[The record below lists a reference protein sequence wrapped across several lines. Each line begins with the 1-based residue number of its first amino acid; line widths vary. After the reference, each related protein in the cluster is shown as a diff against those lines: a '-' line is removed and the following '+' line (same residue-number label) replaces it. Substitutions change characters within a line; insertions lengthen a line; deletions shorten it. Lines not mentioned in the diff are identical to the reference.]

1 MEIINLHKKCNK
13 TKTVVKTAPKAPKSG
28 HHLFLRKQLD
38 EMTNYRSIVS
48 RGWKEIKKDPARL
61 TEYHDRARQMQNEAE
76 ELGDDSQNKKTVA
89 DRPKAKHLEKVPKT
103 PEFVDTDSDD
113 MDDKQGPASKQLKKR
128 SKTPEFVDTGPDDS
142 DDEQERQPK
151 KASKT
156 SEYLDDEQ
164 GPAVKCIVMYST
176 EDEQGPTVKKPQ
188 KEAKTSGYS
197 DEEQEPAAKCI
208 VMYSNEDEQEPAV
221 KKLQK
226 ATEIPKFVDTSPG
239 NEDPQEASPGELTKK
254 LPATSC
260 THIMT
265 YAVRRDK
272 QCRLKA
278 SDKRRAS
285 LETITK
291 DKHEADQPN
300 PF

>member
-38 EMTNYRSIVS
+38 EMTGEDRKNYRSIVS

-61 TEYHDRARQMQNEAE
+61 TEYNDRARQMQNEAE
-76 ELGDDSQNKKTVA
+76 ELGDDSQNKKTMA
-89 DRPKAKHLEKVPKT
+89 DRPKTKHLEKVPKT

-113 MDDKQGPASKQLKKR
+113 RDDKQGPASKQLKKG
-128 SKTPEFVDTGPDDS
+128 SKTPEFVDTGPHDS

-156 SEYLDDEQ
+156 SEYPD
-164 GPAVKCIVMYST
+164 
-176 EDEQGPTVKKPQ
+176 
-188 KEAKTSGYS
+188 
-197 DEEQEPAAKCI
+197 
-208 VMYSNEDEQEPAV
+208 DEQEPAV
-221 KKLQK
+221 KKVQK
-226 ATEIPKFVDTSPG
+226 ATKIPKFVDTTPG

-278 SDKRRAS
+278 SDKMGKS
-285 LETITK
+285 
-291 DKHEADQPN
+291 
-300 PF
+300 